1 MRRQKVPKN
10 RRRGVRSAFCKKNF
24 LESIAVAIPKL
35 IGRATKNA
43 RQQRKLDTG
52 VFTKLSSKINSTNC
66 NRSLYGD
73 FFLRR
78 KFVPQSEIPKNPK
91 TKVKSPLSISAAER

>member
-1 MRRQKVPKN
+1 MGK
-10 RRRGVRSAFCKKNF
+10 SAAKTHAGAFAQHFGKKNF

-43 RQQRKLDTG
+43 RQQRELDTG

-91 TKVKSPLSISAAER
+91 TKVKSSLSISAAER